1 MKWPEVEP
9 TTPRSI
15 LTAYIPCLSMARMCS
30 DLVRFTAIRSDLVIR
45 VNPWPHTSNFTVHT
59 VILDGAPAWL
69 ASPLHTCSCRGIIW
83 LQAVFS
89 SLGSAVKTATNYNGD
104 KPKRRQPEQR
114 QNGKAKTATHLNDD
128 NKNGD
133 SLWIGLRCL
142 RCDNLVTWVRLISRR
157 WIRFCKGWRRCYV
170 HTRIMPLMSR
180 DKTTGDIV
188 TRLARNTEVT
198 TQSTVIVRLAEPL
211 SWLQLHEQAIA
222 LFKRRNG
229 FNSLLQ
235 SWVMHNCIKIKLQCP
250 KWISQCAGT

>member
-170 HTRIMPLMSR
+170 T
-180 DKTTGDIV
+180 
-188 TRLARNTEVT
+188 ARSFPYAHYAANE
-198 TQSTVIVRLAEPL
+198 
-211 SWLQLHEQAIA
+211 SW
-222 LFKRRNG
+222 
-229 FNSLLQ
+229 
-235 SWVMHNCIKIKLQCP
+235 
-250 KWISQCAGT
+250 